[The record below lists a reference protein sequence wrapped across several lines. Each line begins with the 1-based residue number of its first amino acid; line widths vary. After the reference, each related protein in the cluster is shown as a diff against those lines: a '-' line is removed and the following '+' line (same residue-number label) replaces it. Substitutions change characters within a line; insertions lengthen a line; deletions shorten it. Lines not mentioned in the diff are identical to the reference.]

1 MQPNTKKHA
10 KKQVI
15 LITDGDHVAQHVVEE
30 AARRIGGRCISASGG
45 NPTEIDAPS
54 LIELIHEAEGE
65 PVLVMVDDAGTR
77 RKGPGEKLIER
88 LAEEDSIEVL
98 GVLAVASHTEK
109 VEGVPVVA
117 SVDRNGEL
125 IYGPVDKDGVPEQ
138 SSHQKVEGDTVDVLN
153 TLQIPIVIGIGDLGK
168 QDHADQHAD
177 ITVRAIQEIINR
189 AGSDVN

>member
-1 MQPNTKKHA
+1 MQPKA

-15 LITDGDHVAQHVVEE
+15 LITDGDHVARHVVEE
-30 AARRIGGRCISASGG
+30 AARRVGGRCISASGG
-45 NPTEIDAPS
+45 NPSEIDAPA

-77 RKGPGEKLIER
+77 RKGPGEKLIEQ
-88 LAEEDSIEVL
+88 LAAEDSIELL

-117 SVDRNGEL
+117 SVAKSGEMVN
-125 IYGPVDKDGVPEQ
+125 GPVDKDGVPEQ
-138 SSHQKVEGDTVDVLN
+138 SGHMKIEGDTVDVLN
-153 TLQIPIVIGIGDLGK
+153 RLQVPIVIGIGDLGK
-168 QDHADQHAD
+168 QDHADHHAN
-177 ITVRAIQEIINR
+177 ITVRAIREIIDR

>member
-1 MQPNTKKHA
+1 MQPKT

-15 LITDGDHVAQHVVEE
+15 LITDGDHVAQHIVEE
-30 AARRIGGRCISASGG
+30 AARRVGGRCISASGG
-45 NPTEIDAPS
+45 NPSEIDAPA

-88 LAEEDSIEVL
+88 LAAEDSIELL

-109 VEGVPVVA
+109 VEGVPVLA
-117 SVDRNGEL
+117 SIAKNGEL
-125 IYGPVDKDGVPEQ
+125 VNGPVDKDGVPEQ
-138 SSHQKVEGDTVDVLN
+138 SGHQKVEGDTVDVLN
-153 TLQIPIVIGIGDLGK
+153 KLQVPIVIGVGDLGK
-168 QDHADQHAD
+168 QDHADHHANV
-177 ITVRAIQEIINR
+177 TVRAIREIIDR